1 MRIGLLS
8 LSLSNKNQTSP
19 NPSPSPSPRANIY
32 KRLKAHLIGRTDL
45 ISSKGFTQEKTMNSG
60 DTLSTFSQFI
70 SSSDK
75 FFRRADDADGGFCYC
90 SATVLALVFILLYQ
104 VLVSRKFRFFSHAS
118 SSSPAVSISQ
128 SQNSQSR
135 ISTLVSD
142 EDLKGLIEKL
152 GERNE
157 DGEIWEDVI
166 QKSNPRVSYTAK
178 CCKPKD
184 GGPMKYLSTT
194 VFEDCS
200 PEVLRDFYMDN
211 EYRTQWDKTVVEHQ
225 QLQVDSSSGIEIGRT
240 IKKFPLLTPREYV
253 LAWRLWEGNDEF
265 YCFIK
270 ECDHN
275 MVPQQRKY
283 VRVSYFR
290 SGWRIRKVHGRNACE
305 IHMFHQ
311 EDAGLNVEMAKLA
324 FSRGIWSYVCKMENA
339 LRKFIATSHQ
349 PKGPTLSAVSLMK
362 KIPSELESQTSG
374 ITNSGTTTTSEGAKR
389 KKLLRKPS
397 KKLIANSILLVGGAV
412 GGAICLSRGHSAL
425 GAKVALAYFLSKMR
439 KRGAPLSQTTQ
450 NAVRSDLDTVV
461 VSLLMFRC
469 LLHF

>member
-1 MRIGLLS
+1 
-8 LSLSNKNQTSP
+8 
-19 NPSPSPSPRANIY
+19 
-32 KRLKAHLIGRTDL
+32 
-45 ISSKGFTQEKTMNSG
+45 MNSG
-60 DTLSTFSQFI
+60 DTLSTFAQFI

-75 FFRRADDADGGFCYC
+75 FFRRADGGFCYC

-118 SSSPAVSISQ
+118 SSSSSSSPAVSISQ
-128 SQNSQSR
+128 SHNSQSR

-157 DGEIWEDVI
+157 DAEIWEDVI

-184 GGPMKYLSTT
+184 GGPVKYLSTT

-211 EYRTQWDKTVVEHQ
+211 EYRAQWDKTVVEHV
-225 QLQVDSSSGIEIGRT
+225 QLQVDSTSGIEIGRT

-253 LAWRLWEGNDEF
+253 LAWRLWEGKDEF

-290 SGWRIRKVHGRNACE
+290 SGWRIRKGKCFLSVPGRNACE

-349 PKGPTLSAVSLMK
+349 PQGPTLSAVSLMK
-362 KIPSELESQTSG
+362 KIPSELESQTSD
-374 ITNSGTTTTSEGAKR
+374 ITNSLGTTTTSGLHTGEGAKR

-397 KKLIANSILLVGGAV
+397 KKLIANSMLLVGGAV

-450 NAVRSDLDTVV
+450 NAVRSDFGHSCGLSPN
-461 VSLLMFRC
+461 VSVSASILAV
-469 LLHF
+469 HFSIHTSRFIRPFTQ

>member
-1 MRIGLLS
+1 
-8 LSLSNKNQTSP
+8 
-19 NPSPSPSPRANIY
+19 
-32 KRLKAHLIGRTDL
+32 
-45 ISSKGFTQEKTMNSG
+45 MNTG
-60 DTLSTFSQFI
+60 DTLSKLALYF
-70 SSSDK
+70 SSSDV
-75 FFRRADDADGGFCYC
+75 FFRRADGDDGVVCYC
-90 SATVLALVFILLYQ
+90 WATVCALVFILLCHI
-104 VLVSRKFRFFSHAS
+104 SRKFRFFTQASSSSSSS
-118 SSSPAVSISQ
+118 SSSPAVSVSQ
-128 SQNSQSR
+128 SLSSQSG

-157 DGEIWEDVI
+157 DAEIWENII

-178 CCKPKD
+178 CCKPTD

-200 PEVLRDFYMDN
+200 PEALRDFYMDN
-211 EYRTQWDKTVVEHQ
+211 EYRKQWDKTVVEHE
-225 QLQVDSSSGIEIGRT
+225 QLQVDRDSGIEIGRT

-253 LAWRLWEGNDEF
+253 LAWRLWEGKDKF

-275 MVPQQRKY
+275 TVPQQRKY

-290 SGWRIRKVHGRNACE
+290 SGWRIMKVPGRNACE

-324 FSRGIWSYVCKMENA
+324 FSKGIWSYVCKMETA
-339 LRKFIATSHQ
+339 LRKYITTSHRPQ
-349 PKGPTLSAVSLMK
+349 GPTVSAVSLMK
-362 KIPSELESQTSG
+362 KIPSELESQSDD
-374 ITNSGTTTTSEGAKR
+374 ITNSSGTTSGGGLHTVEGAKR

-397 KKLIANSILLVGGAV
+397 KKLIANGMLLVGGAV

-425 GAKVALAYFLSKMR
+425 GAKVALAYILTKLR
-439 KRGAPLSQTTQ
+439 KRGAQASQTSQ
-450 NAVRSDLDTVV
+450 S
-461 VSLLMFRC
+461 SGI
-469 LLHF
+469 